1 MSAPSPHPV
10 VLVTGAARRI
20 GAAIARGLHGAGYDV
35 VLHHRRSHDDVQALA
50 GELER
55 QRPGSTLCLQAD
67 LAELDRLPELVAHT
81 VGRFGRLDALVNNAS
96 TFTTSPLGSTTPAL
110 WEEVLASNARAPFFL
125 SQAAVAHLRA
135 SRGAIVNIT
144 DIYGER
150 PLRQHTVY
158 CMAKAALLMMT
169 RSLALELGPDVR
181 VNAVSPGAIL
191 WPQDSSDTA
200 AQEAMLARTPLGR
213 TGTPEE
219 VAEAVRWLLQ
229 DARYSTGQVLH
240 LDGGRLLNA

>member
-35 VLHHRRSHDDVQALA
+35 VLHHRRSHDDVEALA
-50 GELER
+50 GELEK

-67 LAELDRLPELVAHT
+67 LAEFDRIPELVAHT

-125 SQAAVAHLRA
+125 AQAAAPHLRA
-135 SRGAIVNIT
+135 RLGAIVNIT

-169 RSLALELGPDVR
+169 RSLALELGPEVR

-191 WPQDSSDTA
+191 WPQDGRDTA

-219 VAEAVRWLLQ
+219 VAEAVRWLLR
-229 DARYSTGQVLH
+229 DARYCTGQVLH
-240 LDGGRLLNA
+240 LDGGRLLGA

>member
-1 MSAPSPHPV
+1 MPAPSPHPV

-35 VLHHRRSHDDVQALA
+35 VLHHRRSLDDVQALA
-50 GELER
+50 GELEKV
-55 QRPGSTLCLQAD
+55 RPGSTLCLQAD
-67 LAELDRLPELVAHT
+67 LAEFDRIPELIAHT

-110 WEEVLASNARAPFFL
+110 WEEVFASNARAPFFL
-125 SQAAVAHLRA
+125 AQAAIPHLRA
-135 SRGAIVNIT
+135 RRGAIVNIT

-169 RSLALELGPDVR
+169 RSLALELGPEVR

-191 WPQDSSDTA
+191 WPQDGRDMA

-213 TGTPEE
+213 IGTPEE
-219 VAEAVRWLLQ
+219 VTEAVRWLLQ
-229 DARYSTGQVLH
+229 DAHYSTGQVLH

>member
-1 MSAPSPHPV
+1 MNTAVRPVALITGSAK
-10 VLVTGAARRI
+10 RI
-20 GAAIARGLHGAGYDV
+20 GAAIARTLHTAGYDV
-35 VLHHRRSHDDVQALA
+35 ALHYRNSRGAIEALA
-50 GELER
+50 AELDHAR
-55 QRPGSTLCLQAD
+55 TGSAHTLQAD
-67 LAELDRLPELVAHT
+67 LAEFDRIPELLAHT

-96 TFTTSPLGSTTPAL
+96 SFHPTPIGLATPDDWDAL
-110 WEEVLASNARAPFFL
+110 MASNARAPFFL
-125 SQAAVAHLRA
+125 AQAAAPHLRA
-135 SRGAIVNIT
+135 SGGAIVNLT

-169 RSLALELGPDVR
+169 RSLALELGPEVR
-181 VNAVSPGAIL
+181 VNAVSPGAVL
-191 WPQDSSDTA
+191 WPQDSGNTA

-229 DARYSTGQVLH
+229 DARYSTGEVLH
-240 LDGGRLLNA
+240 LDGGRMLAG

>member
-1 MSAPSPHPV
+1 MKRV
-10 VLVTGAARRI
+10 VLVTGANRGIGLEICRQL
-20 GAAIARGLHGAGYDV
+20 GAAGYAV
-35 VLHHRRSHDDVQALA
+35 VLTARDAEKGARASKTLRKEGIEAHCQTLDVTRPDSARQVAAFVA
-50 GELER
+50 GEL
-55 QRPGSTLCLQAD
+55 
-67 LAELDRLPELVAHT
+67 
-81 VGRFGRLDALVNNAS
+81 GRLDALVNNAS

-110 WEEVLASNARAPFFL
+110 WEEVFASNARAPFFL
-125 SQAAVAHLRA
+125 AQAAMPHLRA
-135 SRGAIVNIT
+135 SHGAIVNIT

-150 PLRQHTVY
+150 PLRQHAVY

-169 RSLALELGPDVR
+169 RSLALELGPQVR

-191 WPQDSSDTA
+191 WPQDSGDTA

-213 TGTPEE
+213 TGTPQE
-219 VAEAVRWLLQ
+219 VAEAVRWLLL